1 MIRHAMAALLAAAT
15 WAASSGVRPASAQT
29 PSTLASKGVYTKA
42 QASRGG
48 NLYTTICVA
57 CHSLGRFKGADFVA
71 TWSDKP
77 LALLYKAVKS
87 MPLGEPQSLEP
98 QEYAD
103 VGVVGLA
110 AAVRVT
116 AMTDADGPSPARHQ
130 HNRRAARAGCTSALT
145 GRRR

>member
-48 NLYTTICVA
+48 NLYATICVA
-57 CHSLGRFKGADFVA
+57 CHSLGRFKGADFAA

-77 LALLYKAVKS
+77 LAVLYKAVKS
-87 MPLGEPQSLEP
+87 MPLGEPGSLES

-103 VGVVGLA
+103 VVAYFLSINAYPPGQTDLA
-110 AAVRVT
+110 GT
-116 AMTDADGPSPARHQ
+116 DEAMGTVMLDAKAP
-130 HNRRAARAGCTSALT
+130 
-145 GRRR
+145 

>member
-1 MIRHAMAALLAAAT
+1 MIRYATVALLTAAT
-15 WAASSGVRPASAQT
+15 WAASSGVRPAIAQT
-29 PSTLASKGVYTKA
+29 ALMPASKGVYTKA

-77 LALLYKAVKS
+77 LAVLYKAVKS

-103 VGVVGLA
+103 VVAYFLSINSYPPGQTELA
-110 AAVRVT
+110 G
-116 AMTDADGPSPARHQ
+116 TDEAIATVMLDAKAP
-130 HNRRAARAGCTSALT
+130 
-145 GRRR
+145 